1 MPNTTASPQR
11 TASAS
16 AAHRPVIDLADC
28 RERLVRHRI
37 YGLVNSAARLRRFME
52 SHVFAVWDFQSLLKA
67 MQQRLTCTSIP
78 WVPTPDAEA
87 RRLVNEIVLDEESD
101 ALPEGGSASHFELYL
116 HGMRNAGAD
125 TGPIDR
131 MIETLRA
138 GVSQV
143 GKPAATGRQ
152 GVHGVSQV
160 GKPAAT
166 GRQET
171 AERMG
176 KDVDGVSQIRK
187 PAATVG
193 QEADGVSQVGKPA
206 ATGRQET
213 AERMGQDGAGVS
225 KGGKSVATVVGD
237 AMREAGAPEAAQA
250 FVRHSFAVIESG
262 STHGIVAAF
271 TYGREDVIPD
281 MFRGLVSSLASRDP
295 AWERFH
301 WYLDRHIEADEEKHA
316 PVCRRIMARLCGDDP
331 ARWAEASQV
340 ARACVESRIA
350 LWDAIA
356 AELEAMPAE

>member
-1 MPNTTASPQR
+1 MALCSSEGG
-11 TASAS
+11 SAPPS
-16 AAHRPVIDLADC
+16 ARRIIDLADC

-143 GKPAATGRQ
+143 GKPAATVGQ
-152 GVHGVSQV
+152 DVDGGSQV

-166 GRQET
+166 VRQE
-171 AERMG
+171 A
-176 KDVDGVSQIRK
+176 
-187 PAATVG
+187 
-193 QEADGVSQVGKPA
+193 
-206 ATGRQET
+206 
-213 AERMGQDGAGVS
+213 AERMGQDVDGGPQ
-225 KGGKSVATVVGD
+225 GGKSVATVVGD

-301 WYLDRHIEADEEKHA
+301 WYLDRHIEADDEKHA

-331 ARWAEASQV
+331 AKWAEASQV
-340 ARACVESRIA
+340 ARACVEARIA

>member
-152 GVHGVSQV
+152 GVQ
-160 GKPAAT
+160 
-166 GRQET
+166 
-171 AERMG
+171 
-176 KDVDGVSQIRK
+176 
-187 PAATVG
+187 
-193 QEADGVSQVGKPA
+193 GVSQVGKPA

-301 WYLDRHIEADEEKHA
+301 WYLDRHIEADDEKHA

>member
-1 MPNTTASPQR
+1 MHALSTTLPPAL
-11 TASAS
+11 SAGPRFS
-16 AAHRPVIDLADC
+16 IDLGDA

-143 GKPAATGRQ
+143 EKPAATGRQ
-152 GVHGVSQV
+152 GVQGEPQV

-176 KDVDGVSQIRK
+176 HDG
-187 PAATVG
+187 G
-193 QEADGVSQVGKPA
+193 SQVGKP
-206 ATGRQET
+206 
-213 AERMGQDGAGVS
+213 
-225 KGGKSVATVVGD
+225 VATVVGD

-301 WYLDRHIEADEEKHA
+301 WYLDRHIEADDEKHA

>member
-1 MPNTTASPQR
+1 MPPV
-11 TASAS
+11 ASAPFPR
-16 AAHRPVIDLADC
+16 HTIDLADC

-143 GKPAATGRQ
+143 EKPAATGRQ
-152 GVHGVSQV
+152 GVQGEQ
-160 GKPAAT
+160 
-166 GRQET
+166 
-171 AERMG
+171 
-176 KDVDGVSQIRK
+176 
-187 PAATVG
+187 
-193 QEADGVSQVGKPA
+193 QVGKPA

-213 AERMGQDGAGVS
+213 AERMGQDGDGGPQ
-225 KGGKSVATVVGD
+225 GGKSVATVVGD

-301 WYLDRHIEADEEKHA
+301 WYLDRHIEADDEKHA

-331 ARWAEASQV
+331 AKWAEASQV
-340 ARACVESRIA
+340 ARECVEARIA

>member
-1 MPNTTASPQR
+1 MYSSPFPSAQLPPDCLPLPATSGSTAPR
-11 TASAS
+11 T
-16 AAHRPVIDLADC
+16 IDLGDA

-37 YGLVNSAARLRRFME
+37 YGLVNSAARLRRFMQ

-138 GVSQV
+138 GVSQG
-143 GKPAATGRQ
+143 GKPA
-152 GVHGVSQV
+152 
-160 GKPAAT
+160 
-166 GRQET
+166 
-171 AERMG
+171 
-176 KDVDGVSQIRK
+176 
-187 PAATVG
+187 
-193 QEADGVSQVGKPA
+193 
-206 ATGRQET
+206 
-213 AERMGQDGAGVS
+213 
-225 KGGKSVATVVGD
+225 ATVVGD

-301 WYLDRHIEADEEKHA
+301 WYLDRHIEADDEKHA

-331 ARWAEASQV
+331 AKWAEASRM
-340 ARACVESRIA
+340 ARACVEARIA

>member
-1 MPNTTASPQR
+1 MSPAFAPMR
-11 TASAS
+11 TLSPPP
-16 AAHRPVIDLADC
+16 HIIDLADC

-152 GVHGVSQV
+152 
-160 GKPAAT
+160 
-166 GRQET
+166 
-171 AERMG
+171 
-176 KDVDGVSQIRK
+176 DVDGVSQ
-187 PAATVG
+187 G
-193 QEADGVSQVGKPA
+193 GKP
-206 ATGRQET
+206 
-213 AERMGQDGAGVS
+213 
-225 KGGKSVATVVGD
+225 VATVVGD

-301 WYLDRHIEADEEKHA
+301 WYLDRHIEADDEKHA

-331 ARWAEASQV
+331 AKWAEASQV

>member
-1 MPNTTASPQR
+1 MPITLSPVEPPQGSIPSR
-11 TASAS
+11 S
-16 AAHRPVIDLADC
+16 VIDLGDA

-143 GKPAATGRQ
+143 EKPAARGRQ
-152 GVHGVSQV
+152 GVQGEQ
-160 GKPAAT
+160 
-166 GRQET
+166 
-171 AERMG
+171 
-176 KDVDGVSQIRK
+176 
-187 PAATVG
+187 
-193 QEADGVSQVGKPA
+193 QVGKPA

-213 AERMGQDGAGVS
+213 AERMGQDGGPQ
-225 KGGKSVATVVGD
+225 GGKPVATVVGD

-301 WYLDRHIEADEEKHA
+301 WYLDRHIEADDEKHA

-331 ARWAEASQV
+331 AKWAEASRM
-340 ARACVESRIA
+340 ARACVEARIA

>member
-1 MPNTTASPQR
+1 MVHERCGVVALCNSEGV
-11 TASAS
+11 SARPS
-16 AAHRPVIDLADC
+16 ARHIVDLADC

-138 GVSQV
+138 GVSQG
-143 GKPAATGRQ
+143 GKPAATVRQ
-152 GVHGVSQV
+152 GV
-160 GKPAAT
+160 
-166 GRQET
+166 
-171 AERMG
+171 
-176 KDVDGVSQIRK
+176 
-187 PAATVG
+187 
-193 QEADGVSQVGKPA
+193 DGVSQVGKPA

-213 AERMGQDGAGVS
+213 AERMGQDGDGGPQ
-225 KGGKSVATVVGD
+225 GGKPVATVVGD

-301 WYLDRHIEADEEKHA
+301 WYLDRHIEADDEKHA

-331 ARWAEASQV
+331 AKWAEASQV

-356 AELEAMPAE
+356 AELEAMPGE

>member
-1 MPNTTASPQR
+1 MPITLSPVEPPQGSIPIR
-11 TASAS
+11 ST
-16 AAHRPVIDLADC
+16 IDLADC

-138 GVSQV
+138 GVSQG
-143 GKPAATGRQ
+143 GKPVATGRQ
-152 GVHGVSQV
+152 DVQGVSQV
-160 GKPAAT
+160 GKPA
-166 GRQET
+166 
-171 AERMG
+171 
-176 KDVDGVSQIRK
+176 
-187 PAATVG
+187 
-193 QEADGVSQVGKPA
+193 
-206 ATGRQET
+206 
-213 AERMGQDGAGVS
+213 
-225 KGGKSVATVVGD
+225 ATVVGD

-301 WYLDRHIEADEEKHA
+301 WYLDRHIEADDEKHA

-331 ARWAEASQV
+331 AKWAEASQV

-356 AELEAMPAE
+356 AELEAMPGE

>member
-1 MPNTTASPQR
+1 MYSSPFPSAQLPPDCLPLAATSGSTAPR
-11 TASAS
+11 T
-16 AAHRPVIDLADC
+16 IDLGDA

-138 GVSQV
+138 GVSQ
-143 GKPAATGRQ
+143 
-152 GVHGVSQV
+152 
-160 GKPAAT
+160 
-166 GRQET
+166 
-171 AERMG
+171 
-176 KDVDGVSQIRK
+176 
-187 PAATVG
+187 
-193 QEADGVSQVGKPA
+193 
-206 ATGRQET
+206 
-213 AERMGQDGAGVS
+213 
-225 KGGKSVATVVGD
+225 GGKSVATVVGD

-301 WYLDRHIEADEEKHA
+301 WYLDRHIEADDEKHA

-331 ARWAEASQV
+331 AKWAEASRM
-340 ARACVESRIA
+340 ARACVEARIA